1 MWTFP
6 LVPSFISFRQP
17 HNSCHD
23 WFHHVI
29 LKSLSSSSLSSLS
42 AFIAPS
48 LFHSRLKTYVFHNPS
63 HHNRLEV
70 PPLTVFTGPDVA
82 CSLVYFQF
90 ISTPPPVSTAW
101 PVTRLLYE
109 AVRLFVR
116 WSVTKIGIRYFA
128 NERNDCAANWQI
140 LTGLIYTCRF
150 IFSSFFSLISLFV
163 PCGGLSWLHVT
174 SLNTQYRIVSIRT
187 SGWRG
192 KDVKRDQW
200 GQDVKGQRSRPHD
213 RRQC

>member
-63 HHNRLEV
+63 HHNRLKV

-101 PVTRLLYE
+101 PVTRLLRGRSS
-109 AVRLFVR
+109 VRSLVCYQNWNTIVR
-116 WSVTKIGIRYFA
+116 KRTNWLCCKLANFDRTFICLSIYF
-128 NERNDCAANWQI
+128 
-140 LTGLIYTCRF
+140 
-150 IFSSFFSLISLFV
+150 
-163 PCGGLSWLHVT
+163 
-174 SLNTQYRIVSIRT
+174 
-187 SGWRG
+187 
-192 KDVKRDQW
+192 
-200 GQDVKGQRSRPHD
+200 
-213 RRQC
+213 